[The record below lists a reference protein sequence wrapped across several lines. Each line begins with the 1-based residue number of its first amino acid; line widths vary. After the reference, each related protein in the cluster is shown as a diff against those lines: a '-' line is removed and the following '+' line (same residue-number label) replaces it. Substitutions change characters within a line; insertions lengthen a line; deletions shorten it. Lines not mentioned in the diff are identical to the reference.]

1 MAERRF
7 PVSGDIDMANAQAL
21 QNKLLVLVNATNDDL
36 VLDCTDLA
44 FIDSMGVSVVM
55 HVQRLL
61 EIQGRGF
68 RLENLHGTAR
78 RPFDVLG
85 LTETV
90 EGELDSAGSP

>member
-7 PVSGDIDMANAQAL
+7 PVGGDIDIANAQEF

-36 VLDCTDLA
+36 VLDCTDLE
-44 FIDSMGVSVVM
+44 FIDSMGISAVM

-68 RLENLHGTAR
+68 RMENLDGLAR
-78 RPFDVLG
+78 RPFEILG
-85 LTETV
+85 LTEIV